1 MSVTITKQQFENV
14 IDAIE
19 SLAEDIK
26 QLHNRLTLL
35 ETESQKSEPEKDIEN
50 EDLVTELYDSVETLN
65 EQQARTVAAI
75 KELGRLVSSDQ
86 AATNSQVNVNPEGK
100 GYWKDMNNPLL
111 TSAVT
116 KYLDEKEL
124 TDKEITIM
132 LQYLKLFVDGD
143 TDTEVEESK
152 EGIDLLL
159 SERIQ

>member
-1 MSVTITKQQFENV
+1 
-14 IDAIE
+14 
-19 SLAEDIK
+19 
-26 QLHNRLTLL
+26 
-35 ETESQKSEPEKDIEN
+35 
-50 EDLVTELYDSVETLN
+50 
-65 EQQARTVAAI
+65 
-75 KELGRLVSSDQ
+75 
-86 AATNSQVNVNPEGK
+86 
-100 GYWKDMNNPLL
+100 MNNPLL